1 MAKALIDNYTKE
13 ELEEI
18 VKQSQNLREVSK
30 LVGYTNNAND
40 KIVKDRINK
49 DNIDISHFSGKKDCS
64 DKKDT

>member
-49 DNIDISHFSGKKDCS
+49 YNIDISHFSGKKGLL
-64 DKKDT
+64 